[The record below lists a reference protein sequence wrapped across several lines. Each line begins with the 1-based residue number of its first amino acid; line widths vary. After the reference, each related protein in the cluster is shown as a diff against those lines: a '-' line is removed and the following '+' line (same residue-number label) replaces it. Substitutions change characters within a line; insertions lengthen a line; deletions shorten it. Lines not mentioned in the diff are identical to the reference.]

1 MAFLA
6 GVDEAG
12 YGPLLG
18 PFVVGYSLFRVPDP
32 EADLWR
38 LLPRTTVRNAGRGD
52 ARLRVDDSK
61 KVNRGPLGRRRLERS
76 VAAFRRILCPDRPG
90 GKLAAWLQEPPA
102 GRPVWFSRAPWF
114 RNLEG
119 PLCPSVEPDR
129 ARLDSMLLAR
139 ELEENGCTLD
149 GLGARAVPAAEWN
162 VLNRR
167 LPTKGDALFA
177 VTAEVMRHLLA
188 ATGTAPLRIELD
200 RHGARLRYAGLLRQ
214 ALHPDRIET
223 HAEARGGSVYTLRF
237 ARRDVQVRFREG
249 ADASFFPVSL
259 ASLAA
264 KLTRE
269 RLMDHWNA
277 WFSARLPGVKPTKG
291 YALDARRWMNEARG
305 HLAGL
310 GVPPPLLRRWR

>member
-12 YGPLLG
+12 YGPLLS
-18 PFVVGYSLFRVPDP
+18 PFVVGFSLFRVPAP
-32 EADLWR
+32 ETDLWR
-38 LLPRTTVRNAGRGD
+38 LLRRTTVRSARRGD

-61 KVNRGPLGRRRLERS
+61 KVHRGPLGRPRLERS
-76 VAAFRRILCPDRPG
+76 VAAFRGILCPNRAG
-90 GKLAAWLQEPPA
+90 GALSAWLQEPPA
-102 GRPVWFSRAPWF
+102 GRPIWFSRAPWF
-114 RNLEG
+114 RDLAG
-119 PLCPSVEPDR
+119 PLCPSVDPDR
-129 ARLDSMLLAR
+129 ARLDSALLAR
-139 ELEENGCTLD
+139 ELEANGCTLD

-167 LPTKGDALFA
+167 LPTKGDVLFA

-200 RHGARLRYAGLLRQ
+200 RHGARLRYAGLLRR

-223 HAEARGGSVYTLRF
+223 HAEGRGGSAYTLRF
-237 ARRDVQVRFREG
+237 GGRAVQIRFLER

-269 RLMDHWNA
+269 RLMDRWNA
-277 WFSARLPGVKPTKG
+277 WFASRLPDVRPTKG

-305 HLAGL
+305 RLDGL
-310 GVPPPLLRRWR
+310 DVPPPLLCRWR